1 VAELGDSLFSLLC
14 MANEMG
20 VDVEDVLRATLAR
33 YRERRPGQ
41 HALPDLEDDRRAAG
55 TSRP

>member
-1 VAELGDSLFSLLC
+1 MAELGDSLFSLLC

-20 VDVEDVLRATLAR
+20 VDVEDVLRAALAR
-33 YRERRPGQ
+33 YRKRRPGQ
-41 HALPDLEDDRRAAG
+41 RALPDLEDDRRAAG